1 MVRTHGR
8 TLIST
13 LLAALA
19 CGALAVGASARGN
32 MTDDSKPRKG
42 EAKISMKQAR
52 STALARVPGGRVKS
66 SELER
71 EGGKLIYSF
80 DIRPAKGT
88 GIDEVH
94 VDAIT
99 GEVLAVDHE
108 TPAGEAKERR
118 AERKGRKPKKP

>member
-1 MVRTHGR
+1 MRSHDR
-8 TLIST
+8 ILALA

-19 CGALAVGASARGN
+19 CGVLAAGASAQDHKSSGK
-32 MTDDSKPRKG
+32 SLKS
-42 EAKISMKQAR
+42 EAKVSMKDAR
-52 STALARVPGGRVKS
+52 AKALARVPGGRIKS

-108 TPAGEAKERR
+108 TPKKEAAEKRKEG
-118 AERKGRKPKKP
+118 KGSKTKKP